1 MEFPIVFE
9 KCPLCGCT
17 ETVTRMA
24 CEEEKEKGVIPK
36 DAFVAFERTQ
46 MPLMGKIPPKLTVRI
61 LVASWDLCVDCGNK
75 YCTRVDIQT
84 VPVSVQG
91 PKMPG
96 QQPGHMGQFPGFPHG
111 MKPGFG

>member
-1 MEFPIVFE
+1 MEFPIEFK
-9 KCPLCGCT
+9 KCPICECT
-17 ETVTRMA
+17 ETVTRLA
-24 CEEEKEKGVIPK
+24 CEEEKEKGIIPK
-36 DAFVAFERTQ
+36 EAFVAIERTQ

-61 LVASWDLCVDCGNK
+61 LIASWDICSGCGYK

-84 VPVSVQG
+84 TPVQMQA

-96 QQPGHMGQFPGFPHG
+96 QGQLPPGLQFPPG